1 MERRSFT
8 YMCLTVCESHP
19 VASFLQALLG
29 VPPRSDGIMFFITPR
44 PKRDAPA
51 FLFPATFQQ
60 FIRYK
65 NLTLFFFFLFPFL
78 LTVCLSALSGERWS
92 EHWSFSGLKGH
103 ADWSGWCSASETS
116 SWAADTS
123 VCPRAMSKWP
133 HRRVSTV
140 RVSSL
145 LRKVMWGAFTFVHMA
160 WVEAVLQFVHSSKS
174 CFSYEETVFSPF
186 STAPDAFTLYDEV

>member
-78 LTVCLSALSGERWS
+78 LTAKSLFVCTEWRKMERALEFLRLERSRWLIGVMFSLGNFILGS
-92 EHWSFSGLKGH
+92 EHVGLSSCDVQVTPSPCFDRPCFLVTQKSDVG
-103 ADWSGWCSASETS
+103 GIYFCSHGLGRS
-116 SWAADTS
+116 
-123 VCPRAMSKWP
+123 
-133 HRRVSTV
+133 
-140 RVSSL
+140 
-145 LRKVMWGAFTFVHMA
+145 
-160 WVEAVLQFVHSSKS
+160 
-174 CFSYEETVFSPF
+174 
-186 STAPDAFTLYDEV
+186 STAIRSFI